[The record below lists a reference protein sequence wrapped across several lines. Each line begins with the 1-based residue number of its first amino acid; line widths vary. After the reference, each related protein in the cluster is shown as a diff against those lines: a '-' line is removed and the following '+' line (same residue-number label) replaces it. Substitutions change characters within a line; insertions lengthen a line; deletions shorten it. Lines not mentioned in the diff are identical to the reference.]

1 MASKSKSKVF
11 RVAVE
16 GATTDG
22 RTIQRSDIQQMADSF
37 SQQTYG
43 ARVWVEHIRGYT
55 ADSVFRAYGD
65 VTAVTAEEIQDGE
78 LKGKLA
84 LYAQIDPTDDLI
96 AMVKARQKIYT
107 SIEMQPNFPATKGSY
122 LVGLAV
128 TDSPA
133 SLGTEMLTFSASAQQ
148 NPLSVRKLS
157 PENLFTAAQETQI
170 EFEIQDEK
178 PSLLSRVLGL
188 MGKAQEKTNADFSDI
203 HQAVETVA
211 QAVVDAGT
219 EHEKAKTEF
228 SEKLELLSQKL
239 GVQQQASDEQ
249 KARLEEQQQAFNEL
263 KAQLDKEPEQQFRQR
278 TPATGGDNQI
288 KTDC

>member
-1 MASKSKSKVF
+1 MASKSKSKIF

-37 SQQTYG
+37 SQDTYG
-43 ARVWVEHIRGYT
+43 ARVWMEHIRGYT
-55 ADSVFRAYGD
+55 PDSPFRAYGD
-65 VTAVTAEEIQDGE
+65 VTAVTAEEIQDGD
-78 LKGKLA
+78 LKGKMA

-107 SIEMQPNFPATKGSY
+107 SIEIQPNFPATKGSY

-133 SLGTEMLTFSASAQQ
+133 SLGTEMLAFSANAQQ
-148 NPLSVRKLS
+148 NPLAVRKQS
-157 PENLFTAAQETQI
+157 PENLFTAAVETSL
-170 EFEIQDEK
+170 EFEEQEDK
-178 PSLLSRVLGL
+178 PGLFSRVAEMLGISQQ
-188 MGKAQEKTNADFSDI
+188 KNKADFSDI

-211 QAVVDAGT
+211 QAVVDAET
-219 EHEKAKTEF
+219 EREQEKTEF
-228 SEKLELLSQKL
+228 SNQLTELSKKLD
-239 GVQQQASDEQ
+239 A
-249 KARLEEQQQAFNEL
+249 KAQAFDEL
-263 KAQLDKEPEQQFRQR
+263 AQEFNQLKDQLSAEPEHKFSKR
-278 TPATGGDNQI
+278 TPATGGDNII

>member
-1 MASKSKSKVF
+1 MASKTKSKAF

-43 ARVWVEHIRGYT
+43 ARVWMEHIRGYT
-55 ADSVFRAYGD
+55 PDSPFRAYGD
-65 VTAVTAEEIQDGE
+65 VTAVTAEEIQDGD

-84 LYAQIDPTDDLI
+84 LYAQIDPTDDLV

-107 SIEMQPNFPATKGSY
+107 SIEIQPNFPATKGSY

-133 SLGTEMLTFSASAQQ
+133 SLGTEMLAFSATAPV
-148 NPLSVRKLS
+148 NPLAARKQS
-157 PENLFTAAQETQI
+157 PDNMFTVAQETQI
-170 EFEIQDEK
+170 EFEAQEEK
-178 PSLLSRVLGL
+178 PSLLSRVLGM
-188 MGKAQEKTNADFSDI
+188 MGKAQEKTKADFSDI
-203 HQAVETVA
+203 HQAVETVT
-211 QAVVDAGT
+211 QAVVDA
-219 EHEKAKTEF
+219 EKIHENDKSEF
-228 SEKLELLSQKL
+228 SNQLKELSEKLDAKTQAVDELAQEFSQLKTKLS
-239 GVQQQASDEQ
+239 E
-249 KARLEEQQQAFNEL
+249 
-263 KAQLDKEPEQQFRQR
+263 EPESQFRKR
-278 TPATGGDNQI
+278 TPATGGDNTI